1 MPTVRH
7 QDAARRKRSWHH
19 GNLRNEMISG
29 GLKLLEEHGDAGLSL
44 REAAR
49 LAGVSQTAPAH
60 HFGDKDGLLAAIAAE
75 GFRQLVAARLSALKD
90 GMSKEER
97 LRVIMRVYVEF
108 AQKRPEL
115 FHLMFGPRLW
125 HKGKYPELE
134 EAATASYRLLANAVA
149 EYLSEHGQP
158 EAPEGLATMSVWAG
172 MHGLA
177 TLLTDRQHAPRF
189 VKMIPTETL
198 CNHQIDVLLSGLA
211 AHDVRPRDA
220 PPKKRVRR
228 VK

>member
-1 MPTVRH
+1 
-7 QDAARRKRSWHH
+7 
-19 GNLRNEMISG
+19 
-29 GLKLLEEHGDAGLSL
+29 
-44 REAAR
+44 
-49 LAGVSQTAPAH
+49 
-60 HFGDKDGLLAAIAAE
+60 
-75 GFRQLVAARLSALKD
+75 
-90 GMSKEER
+90 
-97 LRVIMRVYVEF
+97 
-108 AQKRPEL
+108 
-115 FHLMFGPRLW
+115 
-125 HKGKYPELE
+125 
-134 EAATASYRLLANAVA
+134 
-149 EYLSEHGQP
+149 
-158 EAPEGLATMSVWAG
+158 MSVWAG